1 KGLVDGTFQDART
14 LAFQQPVR
22 AMLGGDFDRD
32 GHDDVFLFFK
42 SDSGTERP
50 VRFMFGE
57 GAGYFRLGEDFTGDN
72 TWFGQ
77 FNPRVDNWPDLVT
90 TDSAAGT
97 IQFWF
102 GTAQGSFDPGPTLS
116 VGPAP
121 TRVLTTDLDGDGD
134 EDLAFRN
141 GRGYGDEATL
151 VFSK

>member
-1 KGLVDGTFQDART
+1 
-14 LAFQQPVR
+14 
-22 AMLGGDFDRD
+22 
-32 GHDDVFLFFK
+32 K

-151 VFSK
+151 VFSKGNGTFSTTVAPIPTPAHRSVAQASGRLLYEDPAGFFDG